1 MSQVSLAARRPL
13 LALSALALAVSAHAQ
28 NKLDTVV
35 TTAARTPQKLSEVLA
50 DMTVITRADIER
62 QAFGSLG
69 DLLRSQACFELVRNG
84 GPFTNTSMFVRGADT
99 RHTTVL
105 VDGIHYDSQAS
116 SGATWQNIPLAQI
129 ERIEIVRG
137 AASAVYGSDA
147 IGGVVQIFTR
157 KGSGAPTVE
166 IAAGAGNRG
175 LQKGSISV
183 TGMTGIVDYAF
194 SLAGEHSD
202 GYNIRPTTDPTY
214 TPDRD
219 GYHQG
224 NGSARVGVQLAKEH
238 RVEVMAMRSQSDAQY
253 DASAKPTVDD
263 HNLNQMKALRGTWSA
278 QWNPDLTTEFS
289 VGESTDRYEIPPP
302 GFTYLTE
309 TRIRSYALNGG
320 YKFGAHQF
328 TGVIERRE
336 DRLTNTSLTQSA
348 VAGRGDRSNNGFGAG
363 WLWSDGPLS
372 LQLNARHDDD
382 SEFGGADTGMLAAG
396 WKLGGGWR
404 VRGSWGTA
412 FRAPSLYQRFSDY
425 GNPKLVPEHGR
436 NAEVGLH
443 FEQGNTNL
451 GVTVYRNL
459 VDDLIVFGA
468 PDKAKCPNDFGCYEN
483 VGQGRLQGL
492 TLSGGTQ
499 LGIVRLSGSV
509 DLQAPKD
516 VTVGSANYGK
526 LLARRAKQH
535 ASLRA
540 DSTFGDWDFGALV
553 QVSGKR
559 FDTVANT
566 TKLGGYATLD
576 LDAQYEISKQLRMQF
591 KLENAFNR
599 HYQSANGYDA
609 QPVQAF
615 IGLRY
620 TPQF

>member
-1 MSQVSLAARRPL
+1 MSQSLLAARRSL
-13 LALSALALAVSAHAQ
+13 FALSALAIAASAHAQ

-35 TTAARTPQKLSEVLA
+35 TTASRTPQKLSEVLA

-62 QAFGSLG
+62 QAFGSLA
-69 DLLRSQACFELVRNG
+69 DLLRAQACFELVRNG

-137 AASAVYGSDA
+137 AASAIYGSDA

-157 KGSGAPTVE
+157 KGDGKPTVE

-175 LQKGSISV
+175 LRKGSVSV
-183 TGMTGIVDYAF
+183 TGMSGIVDYAF
-194 SLAGEHSD
+194 SLAGERSD
-202 GYNIRPTTDPTY
+202 GYNIRPTTDPAY
-214 TPDRD
+214 HPDQD
-219 GYHQG
+219 GYRHG
-224 NGSARVGVQLAKEH
+224 DGSARVGLQLAKEH
-238 RVEVMAMRSQSDAQY
+238 RVEVMAMRSKSNSQY

-263 HNLNQMKALRGTWSA
+263 RNLNEMKALRGSWSA
-278 QWNPDLTTEFS
+278 QWSPEFNTEFTA
-289 VGESTDRYEIPPP
+289 GESTDRYEIPPP
-302 GFTYLTE
+302 GFPYLTE

-320 YKFGAHQF
+320 YKLGDHQF
-328 TGVIERRE
+328 TGVVERRE
-336 DRLTNTSLTQSA
+336 DRLLNSSLPQSA
-348 VAGRGDRSNNGFGAG
+348 TPGQGDRHDDAIGAG
-363 WLWSDGPLS
+363 WMWSGGPLS

-382 SEFGGADTGMLAAG
+382 SEFGGASTGSVAAG
-396 WKLGGGWR
+396 YKLGDGWR

-425 GNPKLVPEHGR
+425 GNPKLTPEHGR
-436 NAEVGLH
+436 NAEVGVH
-443 FEQGNTNL
+443 YEQGTTSL
-451 GVTVYRNL
+451 AVTAYRNL
-459 VDDLIVFGA
+459 IDDLIIFGA
-468 PDKAKCPNDFGCYEN
+468 AGKCLSNFGCYEN
-483 VGQGRLQGL
+483 VSQGRLQGL
-492 TLSGGTQ
+492 TLSAGGQ
-499 LGIVRLSGSV
+499 LGVVRLSGSV

-516 VTVGSANYGK
+516 VTPGSATYGK
-526 LLARRAKQH
+526 LLARRSREH

-540 DSTFGDWDFGALV
+540 DTSLGSWDFGAMVL
-553 QVSGKR
+553 VSGKR
-559 FDTVANT
+559 FDNAANT

-591 KLENAFNR
+591 KVENAFNR
-599 HYQSANGYDA
+599 RYQSANGYDA

-615 IGLRY
+615 VGLRY